1 MLFDFLEPDLDRR
14 ESLRPVLSRRLTYL
28 ADRAVQLS
36 GRELISEE
44 GSWRIDMT
52 IATLWLE
59 AAEASAAL
67 GIIDETRDYLRNAIE
82 RFLSQRLPFGIVL
95 QRTLMAHEKDLA
107 SQADG
112 VISAWREYLS
122 HQEGSNGLADADLPP
137 FMNQAF
143 KSAEQRAY
151 FALGEAS
158 SLSNVAKDRLNFE
171 RAQINLRGL
180 AQTPIGRL
188 RLPLEYYQLT
198 ADLVAFTIIKQ
209 GDVADSI
216 IERPI
221 RVIGDALLG
230 IYRSVQR
237 ARDNT
242 YLWSRLLVPAPLF
255 DFDTAILI
263 SGVLTG
269 PQGLERLKT
278 EVNKVVQEDARPY
291 ALEFISLVEKIREP

>member
-1 MLFDFLEPDLDRR
+1 MLFDFLEPDFDRR

-28 ADRAVQLS
+28 ANRAVQLS
-36 GRELISEE
+36 ERELNAGER
-44 GSWRIDMT
+44 SWRNDIT

-59 AAEASAAL
+59 AAEASATL
-67 GIIDETRDYLRNAIE
+67 GLIDETRDYLRNAIKH
-82 RFLSQRLPFGIVL
+82 FLSQSLPFGIVL
-95 QRTLMAHEKDLA
+95 QRTLLAHDNNLEL
-107 SQADG
+107 QADG
-112 VISAWREYLS
+112 VTRAWRQYLD
-122 HQEGSNGLADADLPP
+122 HEEVSNELADADMPP
-137 FMNQAF
+137 FMYQAF
-143 KSAEQRAY
+143 KSAQQRAY

-158 SLSNVAKDRLNFE
+158 SLSNVAKDRRNFE

-198 ADLVAFTIIKQ
+198 ANLVAFTIINQ
-209 GDVADSI
+209 GDVAGSI

-221 RVIGDALLG
+221 WVIADALLG
-230 IYRSVQR
+230 IYRSVQW

-242 YLWSRLLVPAPLF
+242 YLWSRLLVPVPLF

-263 SGVLTG
+263 GGVLTN
-269 PQGLERLKT
+269 PQGLEWLNT

-291 ALEFISLVEKIREP
+291 ALEFISLVEKIRKS